1 MTGWERLGIGG
12 LSQGFLSGRLSPSAA
27 LDDALAGI
35 AASDD
40 DLSAFDAIDAD
51 GARRAP
57 ARYLRFAHT
66 RRGPGTGAP

>member
-1 MTGWERLGIGG
+1 VGAAGHRRSVARLR
-12 LSQGFLSGRLSPSAA
+12 SEGRLSPSAP